1 MVLAKYMLISFL
13 MLTNAALDLQAI
25 DVEKGGNRTCNKQA
39 IEEILKNNT
48 KLVDVASIREECL
61 SIYQKC
67 FRIPF
72 SIDAVYANRRVTRQT
87 HLLVTLQNVKTG
99 CWGYLVNIYINDAEL
114 YLSKYKLQEE
124 IMGRY
129 LIADHKLVY
138 DVPYVINVT
147 QIPSGQTQT
156 LIIQKTPSK
165 CEIAAVTFS
174 RTNAEKA
181 FSNCLKPPGFSEI
194 KNSMS
199 KVCKHFSNDIIKVTR
214 YLNQS
219 KLTQNHCRLVPF
231 NFSAEG
237 KLTKKSQIKT
247 HIIVV
252 SIGGLLIILILVV
265 FNIVRKIK
273 QNFIGSHKWSRESRK
288 KDFGFKEEEKHDTIT
303 RVMIL
308 NRPGCEL
315 LDTLMRDLALVLKA
329 YGIDVKLSLLEQS
342 QIDAE
347 GGISSYIQ
355 RNIDSCDY
363 VLILFTEHNKEH
375 TSSKH
380 RPYEFA
386 LKLITAMAYHQN
398 SSFQFI
404 PLYLTSYDK
413 AITLIP
419 SFLLATQDAG
429 YRIPK
434 NIMSLVT
441 RLSGGKKPIKS
452 KEMLPKLNFF
462 LNRMRATCKKVE
474 SKKHKECSEGDC
486 DKGALYDSVSNLS
499 SVFASTAPS
508 KWPSFHSIAN
518 YAEDG
523 VFLQHEVFSKSNLE
537 PIPV

>member
-181 FSNCLKPPGFSEI
+181 FSNCLKPP
-194 KNSMS
+194 
-199 KVCKHFSNDIIKVTR
+199 
-214 YLNQS
+214 
-219 KLTQNHCRLVPF
+219 
-231 NFSAEG
+231 
-237 KLTKKSQIKT
+237 
-247 HIIVV
+247 
-252 SIGGLLIILILVV
+252 
-265 FNIVRKIK
+265 VRKIK